1 MRYFYSPEWFPRVE
15 KVCGAAWHVFL
26 ECISILHL
34 FSASTPSCVGLLG
47 LQSVALVSLAQRPH
61 FLWAPLEASPWAHSP
76 LSAVR
81 PARPR
86 TGEICAAL
94 GKFWLHAC
102 PGYSP
107 AFGALTSVCLFFKT
121 WIHHQHPLL
130 AWVMQSLLL
139 SAVWAEP
146 ASEGIF
152 CVPFL
157 LFHCSHYLRT
167 ARPEVD
173 FSSALSRW

>member
-1 MRYFYSPEWFPRVE
+1 M
-15 KVCGAAWHVFL
+15 
-26 ECISILHL
+26 
-34 FSASTPSCVGLLG
+34 
-47 LQSVALVSLAQRPH
+47 ALASLAQKPH
-61 FLWAPLEASPWAHSP
+61 FLWAPLEASHRAHSP

-94 GKFWLHAC
+94 GKFWPLAC
-102 PGYSP
+102 PRYLP
-107 AFGALTSVCLFFKT
+107 AFGALTSVCLFFKSCT
-121 WIHHQHPLL
+121 HHQHPLL
-130 AWVMQSLLL
+130 AWVMQSLLR

-146 ASEGIF
+146 ASEGIHGQTCMWGSTGVLCSFLCGAAQGF